1 MCFTIWPY
9 FIDFDKQNS
18 LIWAIRIDTAE
29 GTDYAVLVYI
39 ANAAGGFD
47 GTLSA
52 AVPLTIQLGV
62 SASEARVTSGVTTP
76 SIFVA
81 IYRYGGFLK

>member
-1 MCFTIWPY
+1 METHPPV
-9 FIDFDKQNS
+9 
-18 LIWAIRIDTAE
+18 E

-52 AVPLTIQLGV
+52 AVPLTIQRGV
-62 SASEARVTSGVTTP
+62 SEASRP
-76 SIFVA
+76 
-81 IYRYGGFLK
+81 